1 MGLGRVGFW
10 FGFGGQGIEV
20 TVSDALQALVKTEII
35 FPCRGEMAAS
45 SWEAG
50 LSNQPWARPG
60 RTLK

>member
-35 FPCRGEMAAS
+35 FTAEEEWQHQFGRQDSVTSPGQ
-45 SWEAG
+45 G
-50 LSNQPWARPG
+50 LVE
-60 RTLK
+60 L